1 MHKTLVAGI
10 VGLSLLSG
18 CMTSQE
24 PVAEGYFYVA
34 NTATTNAEVNKR
46 LLSCEVRGSQEVP
59 ANVLTSSTP
68 VYSSPATCGP
78 DFLGNMSCSGGYIS
92 GGTVSSYDVNEELR
106 RKVIRQCWRES
117 SLTATDAPP
126 CPTKDQKKNRFDHGL
141 SALDI
146 LVLEW
151 ANKTTQGITHPPKK
165 YTCVEPGGDYSV
177 TDNPN
182 TNDLIL
188 FYKNWATMLDAEDEI
203 AKQNYRKAY
212 KETRSR
218 FNVKSSVSG
227 MELDMNLCTGKIDAD
242 GYLEAIRQSWK
253 QEINLTQSKEEME
266 QIFNTKTLFQSVCE
280 FGDVSKSL
288 ISGEMRGILKSP
300 N

>member
-1 MHKTLVAGI
+1 MRKALVAGI
-10 VGLSLLSG
+10 VGLGLLGG

-34 NTATTNAEVNKR
+34 KTATTNAEVNKR
-46 LLSCEVRGSQEVP
+46 LLSCEIRGSQEVP

-68 VYSSPATCGP
+68 VYSSPATCGT
-78 DFLGNMSCSGGYIS
+78 DFLGNISCSGGYIS

-106 RKVIRQCWRES
+106 RKVIRQCLLDS
-117 SLTATDAPP
+117 GLTASDAPP
-126 CPTKDQKKNRFDHGL
+126 CPTKDKKKNRFDHGL

-146 LVLEW
+146 VVLEW
-151 ANKTTQGITHPPKK
+151 ANKIKQGITHPPQK

-212 KETRSR
+212 KETRSQ
-218 FNVKSSVSG
+218 FAVKSRVTG
-227 MELDMNLCTGKIDAD
+227 MELDMKLCTGKINAD
-242 GYLEAIRQSWK
+242 EYLEAIRQRWK
-253 QEINLTQSKEEME
+253 QEINLTKSKEEME
-266 QIFNTKTLFQSVCE
+266 QIFNTKTLSQSVCE
-280 FGDVSKSL
+280 FGNVNESL
-288 ISGEMRGILKSP
+288 ISGEMRRILNSL